1 MEGLESKARELI
13 SLRYFLECHAPCG
26 TPKNIGFYLIHDPRL
41 ET

>member
-13 SLRYFLECHAPCG
+13 SLRYFLECRTERG
-26 TPKNIGFYLIHDPRL
+26 TPKNIGFYLIHDPKL